1 MTHDRDL
8 SEGLSRPGFTSFL
21 NTIPCNTETRN
32 TRDDEEWL
40 KIELPGTQFKIKL
53 DTLLKHPDSRLGK
66 LAVSLKKGGAEPAR
80 ELTASFNRNPA
91 QFGVIL
97 DAYRMGR
104 LHIPRD
110 ACLNYFT
117 GEMKFWGLPESCL
130 ARCCWVRYDTY
141 KTEQAIIME
150 NVSNYE
156 SDKESIDLFTKL
168 GSIRW
173 QVWKVL
179 EYPQSSIPS
188 KVIH

>member
-8 SEGLSRPGFTSFL
+8 SEGLSRPGFTSLL
-21 NTIPCNTETRN
+21 NTIPCNTD
-32 TRDDEEWL
+32 DDEEWL
-40 KIELPGTQFKIKL
+40 KIELPGTHFKIKL

-66 LAVSLKKGGAEPAR
+66 LAMNLKKRVAGSDR
-80 ELTASFNRNPA
+80 EFTASFNRNPA

-97 DAYRMGR
+97 DAYRTGR

-110 ACLNYFT
+110 ACLNYFMD
-117 GEMKFWGLPESCL
+117 EIKFWGLPESCL
-130 ARCCWVRYDTY
+130 ARCCWARYDTY

-188 KVIH
+188 KVTHY